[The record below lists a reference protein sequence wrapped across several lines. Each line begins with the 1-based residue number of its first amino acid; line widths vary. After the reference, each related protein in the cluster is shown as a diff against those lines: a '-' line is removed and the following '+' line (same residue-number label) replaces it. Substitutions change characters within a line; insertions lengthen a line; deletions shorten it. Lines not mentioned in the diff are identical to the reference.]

1 MSTTDS
7 HVRARASGR
16 SDATLVT
23 RIEAGPHALVADEP
37 VSAGGT
43 GTGPAPFELVASAL
57 VACTAMTV
65 RLYAQRKGFP
75 VTTIDVSVEVLKA
88 DADAGRPR
96 DAFVRKLTLG
106 GDLTDE
112 QKQRC
117 VEIAKKCPVGR
128 LLEGGADVPTTLA

>member
-1 MSTTDS
+1 MSTPAS
-7 HVRARASGR
+7 NVRARASGR
-16 SDATLVT
+16 NESTLVT
-23 RIEAGPHALVADEP
+23 RIDAGGHALVADEP

-88 DADAGRPR
+88 DAGRPR

-112 QKQRC
+112 QRQRC

>member
-1 MSTTDS
+1 MSTDAT
-7 HVRARASGR
+7 VRARASGR

-23 RIEAGPHALVADEP
+23 NISTGPFSITADEP
-37 VSAGGT
+37 VAVGGT
-43 GTGPAPFELVASAL
+43 ETGPSPFQLAASAL

-88 DADAGRPR
+88 DADQGRPR

-112 QKQRC
+112 QKQKC

-128 LLEGGADVPTTLA
+128 LLEGGADVPTSLA